1 MVCTTGFFYFVGK
14 VLMKIPVLL
23 LCALSFVSLRAQEN
37 LEDLLAAGIEDAQR
51 FATSYISPATE
62 GMMYNTSNSWIQ
74 SAEVKKPLRFEIAII
89 GNATFVPDEDKNFTL
104 RTANYNNLQFRDG
117 SSSKDVATAFG
128 ENDPDVVVFAE
139 VQNGVFTEE
148 VEFVLP
154 QGLASVNVDVLPT
167 AFLQGRVGLFKATEL
182 KVRYFPKIDREDVKT
197 GLFGVGLQHE
207 FTQWLAADGVFPVAI
222 SGLVAYNTLNA
233 NYDFT
238 DNNIIAGEN
247 QQFDLVQNSW
257 VFQVQA
263 STKLPVFN
271 VYGGLGYVKGTS
283 NFDVLGTYR
292 VRAGIPLLETTNE
305 FTDPFSV
312 TNKISGVR
320 ATVGAKLQL
329 GFFGL
334 HADYNLSEFSTFTVG
349 THFGI

>member
-1 MVCTTGFFYFVGK
+1 MKALKILCFF
-14 VLMKIPVLL
+14 LPLI
-23 LCALSFVSLRAQEN
+23 SLNAQEN

-51 FATSYISPATE
+51 FSTSYITPATE

-74 SAEVKKPLRFEIAII
+74 SAEVKKPLRFEISII
-89 GNATFVPDEDKNFTL
+89 GNATFVNDDKKNFTL
-104 RTANYNNLQFRDG
+104 QTSDYNNLQFRDG
-117 SSSKDVATAFG
+117 SSSKEVATAFG
-128 ENDPDVVVFAE
+128 ENNPDVIVFAE
-139 VQNGVFTEE
+139 VQNGVFNEE

-154 QGLASVNVDVLPT
+154 QGLASVNVNILPT

-182 KVRYFPKIDREDVKT
+182 KVRYFPKIDREDIKT
-197 GLFGVGLQHE
+197 GLFGVGVQHE
-207 FTQWLAADGVFPVAI
+207 FTQWLPAESVFPVAI
-222 SGLVAYNTLNA
+222 SGLVAYNNLNA

-238 DNNIIAGEN
+238 DDTIIEGEN
-247 QQFDLVQNSW
+247 QQFDLKQNSW
-257 VFQVQA
+257 VFQVQG

-271 VYGGLGYVKGTS
+271 VYGGLGYVTGTS

-312 TNKISGVR
+312 ENKISGVR
-320 ATVGAKLQL
+320 ATLGAKLQL

-334 HADYNLSEFSTFTVG
+334 HADYNLSEYSSFTVG